1 MNEKSYI
8 PGKQLA
14 MGNKCIIKF
23 YVDRDYKIP
32 DAIIKSDI
40 TQMQMAFDFSA
51 RLLDLRDSIS
61 DDYIKNTV
69 YQDQIKI
76 VEEEYTKQLAQFEK
90 KSSEEFSSKLSTILE
105 DTSAKQKAFDSNISS
120 IKSEYESKIK
130 DMLKQMK
137 KAEDEA
143 TATKADLESDL
154 QKEIK
159 ALKKQIEEKQSNIE
173 RLSRGEAS
181 VREQCNTQSAKLIEV
196 IEEKNKQMLDAVKKS
211 YEQTVEIK
219 EEALKQRELRIIQ
232 KEQELQTSIQRN
244 SSSVLRGQD
253 GEKYFSELAMSK
265 MNWVLE
271 NTSKIKHS
279 CDYSGIIHKVPVFF
293 EVKNYTAD
301 VTQKEITKFL
311 RDMKENPDV
320 LVGIFISL
328 NRRIVNK
335 NKDVPISIEWIND
348 SQCAVYIQSFKELD
362 EDHTLSM
369 IDQLIKLSS
378 TYNKLI
384 ASKGY
389 LSQESMLQERI
400 DKARVYIEEY
410 TTESCSLIN
419 RVTNDQKIL
428 KKHIESTF
436 SHTLAELRKHY
447 TCINTVLEIITGE
460 YKEDT
465 NIDETLIEDE
475 TSTPKKQQKKK
486 SSGLKK

>member
-8 PGKQLA
+8 PGKQVA

-90 KSSEEFSSKLSTILE
+90 KSSEDFSSKLSTILE

-271 NTSKIKHS
+271 NTSKIQHS
-279 CDYSGIIHKVPVFF
+279 CDYSGIIHKIPVFF

-410 TTESCSLIN
+410 INESCSLIT
-419 RVTNDQKIL
+419 RVANDQKIL